1 MSYILGISAYYH
13 DAAAALIKDGEII
26 AAAQEERF
34 TRIKNDASFPA
45 NAIRYCL
52 QQAGILL
59 CDISTIIYYEKP
71 YLKFERI
78 LEIFYRYAPWGVEQF
93 IKGIPIWIE
102 EKLFCKRM
110 LKRELH
116 KLGKFD
122 EQHCK
127 LLFSEHHLSHAASAF
142 FGSDFQEAAII
153 TVDGVG
159 EWNTLSIAHG
169 KANQIQLIKEM
180 RFPDSIGLFYS
191 AFTYYLGFKVNSGE
205 YKMMGL
211 APYADRSDRQTSKFV
226 DQIKQHL
233 LTIHPDGSISLN
245 MYYFSFHKKM
255 RMVHE
260 KRWEQLF
267 QLKPRKA
274 ESEIRPEHA
283 SLALAAQIVL
293 EEILLRIV
301 QTAQKLTGCS
311 NLCLAGGVALN
322 CVANGK
328 IIRSQLFEHVFIQP
342 AAGDAGGAL
351 GAAWATYYIYQGHS
365 RKAGMNGDKM
375 HFAQTGPQYTEH
387 EIQDFLDSNNISY
400 HYLDEAFLYEEV
412 AKHIASGLCIGWFQG
427 RMEFGPRAL
436 GNRSILADP
445 RDKEMQKRLNL
456 KIKFRES
463 FRPFAPV
470 ILKEKVGD
478 SFEKLNESN
487 YMLITTNISLKHR
500 IPLPKHYQDLD
511 AAERL
516 ALPKS
521 DIPAVTHVDFS
532 ARVQTVDEQSN
543 PKLTKLL
550 RAFEQL
556 TGYPLLINTSFNVR
570 GEPIVCTPQDAYR
583 CFMTTNL
590 DLLVLGNYIINKNN
604 IQKS

>member
-1 MSYILGISAYYH
+1 M
-13 DAAAALIKDGEII
+13 
-26 AAAQEERF
+26 
-34 TRIKNDASFPA
+34 
-45 NAIRYCL
+45 
-52 QQAGILL
+52 
-59 CDISTIIYYEKP
+59 
-71 YLKFERI
+71 
-78 LEIFYRYAPWGVEQF
+78 
-93 IKGIPIWIE
+93 
-102 EKLFCKRM
+102 
-110 LKRELH
+110 
-116 KLGKFD
+116 
-122 EQHCK
+122 
-127 LLFSEHHLSHAASAF
+127 
-142 FGSDFQEAAII
+142 
-153 TVDGVG
+153 
-159 EWNTLSIAHG
+159 
-169 KANQIQLIKEM
+169 
-180 RFPDSIGLFYS
+180 
-191 AFTYYLGFKVNSGE
+191 
-205 YKMMGL
+205 
-211 APYADRSDRQTSKFV
+211 
-226 DQIKQHL
+226 
-233 LTIHPDGSISLN
+233 
-245 MYYFSFHKKM
+245 
-255 RMVHE
+255 
-260 KRWEQLF
+260 
-267 QLKPRKA
+267 
-274 ESEIRPEHA
+274 
-283 SLALAAQIVL
+283 
-293 EEILLRIV
+293 
-301 QTAQKLTGCS
+301 
-311 NLCLAGGVALN
+311 
-322 CVANGK
+322 
-328 IIRSQLFEHVFIQP
+328 
-342 AAGDAGGAL
+342 
-351 GAAWATYYIYQGHS
+351 
-365 RKAGMNGDKM
+365 
-375 HFAQTGPQYTEH
+375 
-387 EIQDFLDSNNISY
+387 
-400 HYLDEAFLYEEV
+400 

-478 SFEKLNESN
+478 YFEKLNESN

-521 DIPAVTHVDFS
+521 DIPAVTHVDFSARVQTVDEQSNPKLTNDWRYQNQIFRQLPMWIFS

>member
-1 MSYILGISAYYH
+1 M
-13 DAAAALIKDGEII
+13 
-26 AAAQEERF
+26 
-34 TRIKNDASFPA
+34 
-45 NAIRYCL
+45 
-52 QQAGILL
+52 
-59 CDISTIIYYEKP
+59 
-71 YLKFERI
+71 
-78 LEIFYRYAPWGVEQF
+78 
-93 IKGIPIWIE
+93 
-102 EKLFCKRM
+102 
-110 LKRELH
+110 
-116 KLGKFD
+116 
-122 EQHCK
+122 
-127 LLFSEHHLSHAASAF
+127 
-142 FGSDFQEAAII
+142 
-153 TVDGVG
+153 
-159 EWNTLSIAHG
+159 
-169 KANQIQLIKEM
+169 
-180 RFPDSIGLFYS
+180 
-191 AFTYYLGFKVNSGE
+191 
-205 YKMMGL
+205 
-211 APYADRSDRQTSKFV
+211 
-226 DQIKQHL
+226 
-233 LTIHPDGSISLN
+233 
-245 MYYFSFHKKM
+245 
-255 RMVHE
+255 
-260 KRWEQLF
+260 
-267 QLKPRKA
+267 
-274 ESEIRPEHA
+274 
-283 SLALAAQIVL
+283 
-293 EEILLRIV
+293 RIV

-387 EIQDFLDSNNISY
+387 EIQDFLDSN
-400 HYLDEAFLYEEV
+400 
-412 AKHIASGLCIGWFQG
+412 IGWFQG

-478 SFEKLNESN
+478 YFEKLNESN

>member
-1 MSYILGISAYYH
+1 
-13 DAAAALIKDGEII
+13 
-26 AAAQEERF
+26 
-34 TRIKNDASFPA
+34 
-45 NAIRYCL
+45 
-52 QQAGILL
+52 
-59 CDISTIIYYEKP
+59 
-71 YLKFERI
+71 
-78 LEIFYRYAPWGVEQF
+78 
-93 IKGIPIWIE
+93 
-102 EKLFCKRM
+102 
-110 LKRELH
+110 
-116 KLGKFD
+116 
-122 EQHCK
+122 
-127 LLFSEHHLSHAASAF
+127 
-142 FGSDFQEAAII
+142 
-153 TVDGVG
+153 
-159 EWNTLSIAHG
+159 
-169 KANQIQLIKEM
+169 
-180 RFPDSIGLFYS
+180 
-191 AFTYYLGFKVNSGE
+191 
-205 YKMMGL
+205 
-211 APYADRSDRQTSKFV
+211 
-226 DQIKQHL
+226 
-233 LTIHPDGSISLN
+233 
-245 MYYFSFHKKM
+245 MY
-255 RMVHE
+255 
-260 KRWEQLF
+260 
-267 QLKPRKA
+267 
-274 ESEIRPEHA
+274 
-283 SLALAAQIVL
+283 
-293 EEILLRIV
+293 
-301 QTAQKLTGCS
+301 
-311 NLCLAGGVALN
+311 
-322 CVANGK
+322 
-328 IIRSQLFEHVFIQP
+328 
-342 AAGDAGGAL
+342 
-351 GAAWATYYIYQGHS
+351 
-365 RKAGMNGDKM
+365 
-375 HFAQTGPQYTEH
+375 FAQTGPQYTEH

-427 RMEFGPRAL
+427 RMEFGTRAL

-478 SFEKLNESN
+478 YFEKLTESN

-521 DIPAVTHVDFS
+521 DVPAVTHVDFS

>member
-1 MSYILGISAYYH
+1 M
-13 DAAAALIKDGEII
+13 
-26 AAAQEERF
+26 
-34 TRIKNDASFPA
+34 
-45 NAIRYCL
+45 
-52 QQAGILL
+52 
-59 CDISTIIYYEKP
+59 
-71 YLKFERI
+71 
-78 LEIFYRYAPWGVEQF
+78 
-93 IKGIPIWIE
+93 
-102 EKLFCKRM
+102 
-110 LKRELH
+110 
-116 KLGKFD
+116 
-122 EQHCK
+122 
-127 LLFSEHHLSHAASAF
+127 
-142 FGSDFQEAAII
+142 
-153 TVDGVG
+153 
-159 EWNTLSIAHG
+159 
-169 KANQIQLIKEM
+169 
-180 RFPDSIGLFYS
+180 
-191 AFTYYLGFKVNSGE
+191 
-205 YKMMGL
+205 
-211 APYADRSDRQTSKFV
+211 
-226 DQIKQHL
+226 
-233 LTIHPDGSISLN
+233 
-245 MYYFSFHKKM
+245 
-255 RMVHE
+255 
-260 KRWEQLF
+260 
-267 QLKPRKA
+267 
-274 ESEIRPEHA
+274 
-283 SLALAAQIVL
+283 
-293 EEILLRIV
+293 RIV

-478 SFEKLNESN
+478 YFEKLTESN

-550 RAFEQL
+550 QAFEQL